1 MDGTLVADADVASAD
16 TSKLL
21 VSHTGHVLSRNRAFR
36 FAADLTVAQSSEFF
50 MCAGARRFMFNHH
63 IGRVKANLDIRRAEA
78 AAGLARE
85 AMTGSLSWSKVS
97 LINECNAWKNG
108 QLDTSP
114 VNDDGTRG
122 LAWRHEVPAD
132 VFECAS
138 VDAAQALANFSNSVK
153 GVRKGEKAGFARFKA
168 RHRTTPSFR
177 LRSKSKPGASSPVRV
192 TGPHTIRLG
201 KLGEVRVHGCTRE
214 LRRMM
219 AAGRFHVQ
227 SVTVKFEQSRWW
239 ISVEGVAAVFHH
251 QRRNPKQRHRKPA
264 GVDRG
269 VRDLAVFAD
278 LDGDVLHVV
287 KAVRSLQN
295 AQLQLKRANQALS
308 RTKTGSNGRTK
319 ARARL
324 TRVHARI
331 RWLRQDAVHKASHWA
346 STNLCRLTI
355 EDLNIAGMLQLRS
368 LAKAVSDAAMGEL
381 GRQVSYKAGWYG
393 LEVVEADRWFP
404 STKTCSGCGDVKAAM
419 DLSERI
425 YDCRSCGMSLD
436 RDVNAAINLARWPDH
451 DKNVPPLAVAG

>member
-1 MDGTLVADADVASAD
+1 MDGSLVADTDVASAD
-16 TSKLL
+16 TIKLL

-36 FAADLTVAQSSEFF
+36 FAADLTVAQSSEFL
-50 MCAGARRFMFNHH
+50 MCAGARRYMFNHH
-63 IGRVKANLDIRRAEA
+63 IGRMKENLDTRRAEA
-78 AAGLARE
+78 AAGVDRE
-85 AMTGSLSWSKVS
+85 AMTASLSWSKVS

-114 VNDDGTRG
+114 INDDGTRG

-138 VDAAQALANFSNSVK
+138 VDAAHALANFSNSVK
-153 GVRKGEKAGFARFKA
+153 GVRKGKKAGFAKFKSK
-168 RHRTTPSFR
+168 HHSTPSFR

-192 TGPHTIRLG
+192 TGPHSLRLA

-219 AAGRFHVQ
+219 TAGRFHVH
-227 SVTVKFEQSRWW
+227 SVTVKFEQGKWW

-251 QRRNPKQRHRKPA
+251 QRRSPQQRHRKPA

-269 VRDLAVFAD
+269 VRDLVVIAD
-278 LDGDVLHVV
+278 IDGDVLHVV

-331 RWLRQDAVHKASHWA
+331 KWLRQDAIHKASHWA
-346 STNLCRLTI
+346 ATTLTRLTI
-355 EDLNIAGMLQLRS
+355 EDLNIAGMVQFRS
-368 LAKAVSDAAMGEL
+368 LAKSVSDAAMGQL
-381 GRQVSYKAGWYG
+381 GRQVAYKADWYG
-393 LEVVEADRWFP
+393 LELVEADRWFP
-404 STKTCSGCGDVKAAM
+404 STKTCSECSNVKAEM
-419 DLSERI
+419 SLSEHV
-425 YDCRSCGMSLD
+425 YNCHACGARLN
-436 RDVNAAINLARWPDH
+436 RDVNAAINLARWPDRN
-451 DKNVPPLAVAG
+451 KNLLLLAVAV